1 MIHWMVSAHGR
12 MPVYDKGE
20 VERLKVHGWT
30 LLNFGP
36 APLVVPVINGDTSR
50 APEDVLPAKGCP
62 ECGQA
67 VGHYDDCPVGLGV
80 VAKRKPGRPKKVR

>member
-1 MIHWMVSAHGR
+1 MIHPDHGR
-12 MPVYDKGE
+12 TTVYNTGD
-20 VERLKVHGWT
+20 VERLKTLYGWS
-30 LLNFGP
+30 LLNEGEF
-36 APLVVPVINGDTSR
+36 PVLPHINGDTTR
-50 APEDVLPAKGCP
+50 EPEEVLPTKDCP